1 MFEGRDEIV
10 LVGVYGIVSICMYRC
25 GLKKMELGLC
35 LGEVWGLILGLGK

>member
-1 MFEGRDEIV
+1 MFEGIDEIV

-35 LGEVWGLILGLGK
+35 FGDIRGLI